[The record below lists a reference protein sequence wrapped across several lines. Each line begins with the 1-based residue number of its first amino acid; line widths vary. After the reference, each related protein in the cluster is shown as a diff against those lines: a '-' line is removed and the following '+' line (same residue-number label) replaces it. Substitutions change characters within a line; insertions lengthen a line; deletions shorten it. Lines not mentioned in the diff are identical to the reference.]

1 MKKKYNFI
9 SIMEF
14 YVKAI
19 LINKKYE
26 YILKNFHIYITYYKI
41 MFAFVLGFSFSY
53 RTELPIFIIEPYRFH
68 RQHTV

>member
-1 MKKKYNFI
+1 
-9 SIMEF
+9 MEF

-26 YILKNFHIYITYYKI
+26 YILKITYYKI
-41 MFAFVLGFSFSY
+41 MFVFVLGFSFSY